1 MAQAQNVRGSS
12 RSTSTASLRRRAV
25 ARVVNAGTIVA
36 GTLAV
41 AAPSWAGPL
50 TGC

>member
-1 MAQAQNVRGSS
+1 MTQAQNVRESS
-12 RSTSTASLRRRAV
+12 RSTSTAPLRRRAV
-25 ARVVNAGTIVA
+25 ARVITAGAIVA

>member
-1 MAQAQNVRGSS
+1 MTQAQNVRESS
-12 RSTSTASLRRRAV
+12 RSTSTPPLRRRAV
-25 ARVVNAGTIVA
+25 TRVITAGAIVA

>member
-1 MAQAQNVRGSS
+1 MTQAQNVRESS
-12 RSTSTASLRRRAV
+12 PSTSTASRRRRAV
-25 ARVVNAGTIVA
+25 ARVITAGAIVA
-36 GTLAV
+36 GTIAV